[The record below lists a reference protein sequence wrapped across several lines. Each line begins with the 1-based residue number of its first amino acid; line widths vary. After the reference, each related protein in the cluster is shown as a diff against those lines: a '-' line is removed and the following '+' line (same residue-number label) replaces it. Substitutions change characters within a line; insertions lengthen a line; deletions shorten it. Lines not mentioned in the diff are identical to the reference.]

1 MSLSE
6 QFQKL
11 HSAKQFEE
19 ICVLYD
25 SSSVEDDELALD
37 WDYVYLMN
45 GLYNQKRYSDGLS
58 LYKRFVR
65 KLLAS
70 GENRHYGSGDFRQSQ
85 SKQNSQSILRLRYT

>member
-45 GLYNQKRYSDGLS
+45 GLYNQKRYTDGCPFGTS
-58 LYKRFVR
+58 CKNNAWER
-65 KLLAS
+65 
-70 GENRHYGSGDFRQSQ
+70 N
-85 SKQNSQSILRLRYT
+85 